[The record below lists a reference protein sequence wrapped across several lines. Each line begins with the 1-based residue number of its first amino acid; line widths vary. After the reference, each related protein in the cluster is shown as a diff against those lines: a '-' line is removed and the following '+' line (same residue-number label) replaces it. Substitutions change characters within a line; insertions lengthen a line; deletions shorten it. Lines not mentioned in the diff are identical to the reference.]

1 MITTALMLSVIGLST
16 VQAEIQTNIQ
26 VSVTFG
32 DSYANALGTDMA
44 AEAKRSAE
52 SELVD
57 SLQDQIR
64 YFHFVSSQTN
74 ATYRLQFHIDN
85 PPTSNSSSMHNI
97 HDYYLFV
104 SLKRDNAPLTPKL
117 DWLFRG
123 AGSNLNGADSVQSI
137 AQLLRRQVKERQN
150 KIVGE
155 LLSQV
160 SFTNDAIFKNKG
172 WLIQHS
178 AKALC
183 LFKRSK
189 LRITSIVS
197 EDEDEYEEE
206 FDAEVKK
213 HRDDHITT
221 FTKVDKDNDVSSLE
235 DAPEKAKVVAVHV
248 ISYERQCEQA
258 PIIEVSPTVVS
269 FAQGD
274 AQ

>member
-1 MITTALMLSVIGLST
+1 MLFAIGLST

-32 DSYANALGTDMA
+32 DSYANALGTQMA
-44 AEAKRSAE
+44 AEAKKSAE

-74 ATYRLQFHIDN
+74 AIYRLHFHIDN
-85 PPTSNSSSMHNI
+85 PPTNNSSSMHNI

-104 SLKRDNAPLTPKL
+104 SLKRDNGLMEPKL

-123 AGSNLNGADSVQSI
+123 AGSNLNGADSAQSI
-137 AQLLRRQVKERQN
+137 AQLLINIVEKQNN

-160 SFTNDAIFKNKG
+160 SFTNNAIFNKKG

-183 LFKRSK
+183 LFKRSQ

-197 EDEDEYEEE
+197 EEQYEEE
-206 FDAEVKK
+206 FFAEVKK
-213 HRDDHITT
+213 HPNDHITT
-221 FTKVDKDNDVSSLE
+221 FTKTKDDVTSLE

-248 ISYERQCEQA
+248 ISYERQCEQT
-258 PIIEVSPTVVS
+258 PITETSPTVVS
-269 FAQGD
+269 FTQGD